1 MFGNRCVRKLEFVL
15 IVAVA
20 LVGTSASAWAQFKLS
35 GKIIANPEGTT
46 SPLIFDINA
55 ATTDNV
61 SSNIVLNV
69 DGQRGFVAYT
79 GSGEIAEFSLSSGE
93 ILNRIKTTG
102 LPFYATPLPDNRR
115 LAVVSVLDNEVF
127 IVDMDSN
134 PSSLVATYKF
144 AKAQFGFG
152 SIITLS
158 PDGSAGYVS
167 STGTGEVIKFD
178 VNDGHEIA
186 RFTGPTGQKMR
197 YPAQITVTPD
207 GATIIVVDTDPAS
220 PEVDFF
226 DSTTFAK
233 NGSLKN
239 PDPAN
244 YFVAFTIFNKAVL
257 APDGKTGIIAN
268 TGRNSVLYSE
278 LVFQFDAT
286 NGTILKKG
294 SAGPAPAWTGLTPD
308 GKNWI
313 ILSMFSLTVIPT
325 DNFDGAVEYQ
335 APAGESLG
343 SANVVFSPDSRF
355 AYYATTGAS
364 GVVHDQIIQME
375 LSDGAVTE
383 LLQVGD
389 SPDTIVDQPA
399 SIAISA
405 DGKMIVTAEFASN
418 NIDFMTPLSFFAG
431 AKFVSSLDTF
441 TGLSLINLSSNTNN
455 VTVYAMQDF
464 GEPNQETGVT
474 NPVTFNLAPNQQI
487 SKTVAEIFNFDDS
500 TAPVETGR
508 TGWLAIYSDYPELTG
523 YVSIG
528 KTDLSYVN
536 GLSLDSTRAHEFI
549 LPEIERGGDQQM
561 EISSLNDTYF
571 TISFIIQRVAHD
583 GSVIDTYPSD
593 ATTTTSASAN
603 NRLSQFM
610 PDLFPRNNL
619 DTEGY
624 LYFNSGGGLLFTE
637 FYNDGVPNATEAIK
651 ALDINRYAGVK
662 TIVAPQFAT
671 VPGFSDTLNLIN
683 ANVETANVTVTFHGA
698 DGTVLWQF
706 QKAFKRGEQ
715 LKGELND
722 LFNNPP
728 SDVTTVVADP
738 SVLSTS
744 GWLQVDSDQDEIL
757 GTLTFRGDNDQFI
770 TSTELSG
777 APLSKFLFPVV
788 SQNDT
793 YQTGLA
799 LLNNNQSPAQVTLE
813 LWDTDGNMIASTSPM
828 TLAPKA
834 RTVAYLD
841 ALFPGMDP
849 IMTGNVRVRSDQPLN
864 GFAVVN
870 NPGFTFLLTMQPIA
884 LF

>member
-1 MFGNRCVRKLEFVL
+1 MFGNRCLRKIELVL
-15 IVAVA
+15 LVA
-20 LVGTSASAWAQFKLS
+20 LILVGASTRAWAQLKLS
-35 GKIIANPEGTT
+35 GKVIANPSGTT
-46 SPLIFDINA
+46 NPLIFDINA
-55 ATTDNV
+55 STADNV
-61 SSNIVLNV
+61 ASNIVFNV

-79 GSGEIAEFSLSSGE
+79 GSGKIAEFSIVTGE
-93 ILNRIKTTG
+93 ILNIIQTNG

-115 LAVVSVLDNEVF
+115 LAVVSVLDNRIF
-127 IVDMDSN
+127 MIDMNSN
-134 PSSLVATYKF
+134 PSSLIATYTF
-144 AKAQFGFG
+144 ANASFGFG

-158 PDGSAGYVS
+158 PDGNVGYVS

-178 VNDGHEIA
+178 INDGHEILRA
-186 RFTGPTGQKMR
+186 SGPADQKLR

-207 GATIIVVDTDPAS
+207 GATVIVVDTDIAK
-220 PEVDFF
+220 PELDFF

-233 NGSLKN
+233 KGSLVN
-239 PDPAN
+239 PDPTTD
-244 YFVAFTIFNKAVL
+244 VLAFTIFNKAVL

-286 NGTILKKG
+286 NGTILKTG
-294 SAGPAPAWTGLTPD
+294 SAGSAPAWTGLTPD
-308 GKNWI
+308 GKNWV
-313 ILSMFSLTVIPT
+313 ILNMFSLTVIPT
-325 DNFDGAVEYQ
+325 DNFDGLVDYQ

-364 GVVHDQIIQME
+364 GVIHDQIIQME

-389 SPDTIVDQPA
+389 SPDTVVDQPA
-399 SIAISA
+399 SMAITA
-405 DGKMIVTAEFASN
+405 DGKILAAAEYASN
-418 NIDFMTPLSFFAG
+418 NIDLLTPLSFRAG
-431 AKFVSSLDTF
+431 AKFVASLDTF
-441 TGLSLINLSSNTNN
+441 TGLSLINLSPNTNN

-474 NPVTFNLAPNQQI
+474 NPVTFSLAPNQQI
-487 SKTVAEIFNFDDS
+487 SKTVSEIFNFDDS
-500 TAPVETGR
+500 TAPADTGR
-508 TGWLAIYSDYPELTG
+508 TGWLAIYSDQPELTG

-536 GLSLDSTRAHEFI
+536 GFSLDSGRPHEFI
-549 LPEIERGGDQQM
+549 LPEIERSGDQTM
-561 EISSLNDTYF
+561 EISSLNPTYY
-571 TISFIIQRVAHD
+571 TISYHVQRVAHD
-583 GSVIDTYPSD
+583 GTVIDTYPSD
-593 ATTTTSASAN
+593 STTTSSASAN

-610 PDLFPRNNL
+610 PDLFPRTNL

-637 FYNDGVPNATEAIK
+637 FYNDGVPNATESIK
-651 ALDINRYAGVK
+651 ALDINKYAGVN

-671 VPGFSDTLNLIN
+671 IPGFSDTLNLIN
-683 ANVETANVTVTFHGA
+683 ANLNTANVTVTFHAA
-698 DGTVLWQF
+698 DGTVLWKF
-706 QKAFKRGEQ
+706 QKAFKTGEQ
-715 LKGELND
+715 LKGELSD

-728 SDVTTVVADP
+728 SDITTVVADP
-738 SVLSTS
+738 SVLNTS

-770 TSTELSG
+770 TSAELSSS
-777 APLSKFLFPVV
+777 PLTQFLFPVV
-788 SQNDT
+788 AQDDN

-799 LLNNNQSPAQVTLE
+799 LLNNNPNQAQVTLQ
-813 LWDTDGNMIASTSPM
+813 LWDMDGNMVTSAPL
-828 TLAPKA
+828 TLAPNS

-841 ALFPGMDP
+841 KLFPGMAP
-849 IMTGNVRVRSDQPLN
+849 ISAGNVRVKSDQPLD

-870 NPGFTFLLTMQPIA
+870 NPGFNFLLTMPPIA
-884 LF
+884 Y